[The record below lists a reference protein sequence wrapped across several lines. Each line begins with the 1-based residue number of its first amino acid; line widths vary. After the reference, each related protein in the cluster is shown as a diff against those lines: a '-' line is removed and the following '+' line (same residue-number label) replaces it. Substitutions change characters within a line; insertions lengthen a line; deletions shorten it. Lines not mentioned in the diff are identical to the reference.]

1 MGLIG
6 LKLEKMDM
14 LGNAI
19 KDLKDISIDN
29 YLLNTYYQQS
39 SSGQRGVGWGQ
50 WEEGITGTTIK
61 DTNKIK
67 REGGGGGGRR
77 CQLGWGGG
85 MGRKGI
91 QL

>member
-1 MGLIG
+1 MGLVG

-50 WEEGITGTTIK
+50 WEEGIAGTIIK
-61 DTNKIK
+61 DTCCLLYTSDAADEL
-67 REGGGGGGRR
+67 RGV
-77 CQLGWGGG
+77 
-85 MGRKGI
+85 
-91 QL
+91 